1 MERTELLKGIGLAK
15 RNFRPIVKDGKNPH
29 FKSTYATL
37 AAILAA
43 VEIPLLDEGVLIS
56 HTLDHGTDGSMM
68 LRTSLTHWDTG
79 ASIETS
85 FPIAGN
91 DPQRLGSALT
101 YARRYNLLN
110 LLNLA
115 TEDDDGE
122 AASHRGQDPQSTR
135 KNTTKAVEPSTP
147 VSPVR
152 AIVADLVK
160 VTGFDPQILKAIAKA
175 NGLPEKSGDMTEANA
190 KDFQRACLCNWLC
203 QRYVGMAPD
212 VAAKIVDDATT
223 PGSSP
228 LVVAETLTKRLSDWQ
243 PPGGLA
249 REKPVTTADGLS
261 LE

>member
-15 RNFRPIVKDGKNPH
+15 RNFAPIVKDAKNPH

-37 AAILAA
+37 GAILAA

-56 HTLDHGTDGSMM
+56 HTLDHGSNGSMM

-85 FPIAGN
+85 FPVAGN

-135 KNTTKAVEPSTP
+135 KNTTKAVEPSTQ
-147 VSPVR
+147 VSPVK
-152 AIVADLVK
+152 AIVADIVK
-160 VTGFDPQILKAIAKA
+160 VTGFDPGTLKAIAKA
-175 NGLPEKSGDMTEANA
+175 NGLPEKSGDMSEAHA
-190 KDFQRACLCNWLC
+190 KEFQRAALCNWLC
-203 QRYVGMAPD
+203 QRYIGMAPD
-212 VAAKIVDDATT
+212 TAAQLIDEAT
-223 PGSSP
+223 PSGGP
-228 LVVAETLTKRLSDWQ
+228 LVIAEVLANRLADWQ

-249 REKPVTTADGLS
+249 REKPTMAGGLS
-261 LE
+261 IE

>member
-15 RNFRPIVKDGKNPH
+15 RNFAPIVKDAKNPH

-37 AAILAA
+37 GAILAA

-56 HTLDHGTDGSMM
+56 HTLDHGSDGSMM

-85 FPIAGN
+85 FPVAGN

-135 KNTTKAVEPSTP
+135 KTTKAVEPRTQ
-147 VSPVR
+147 VSPVK
-152 AIVADLVK
+152 AIVADIVK
-160 VTGFDPQILKAIAKA
+160 VTGFDPGTLKAIAKA
-175 NGLPEKSGDMTEANA
+175 NGLPEKSGDMSEAHA
-190 KDFQRACLCNWLC
+190 KEFQRACLCNWLC
-203 QRYVGMAPD
+203 QRYTGMAPD
-212 VAAKIVDDATT
+212 TAAQLVDEAT
-223 PGSSP
+223 PSGGP
-228 LVVAETLTKRLSDWQ
+228 LLIAEVLAKRLADWQ

-249 REKPVTTADGLS
+249 REKPTMAGGLPI
-261 LE
+261 E